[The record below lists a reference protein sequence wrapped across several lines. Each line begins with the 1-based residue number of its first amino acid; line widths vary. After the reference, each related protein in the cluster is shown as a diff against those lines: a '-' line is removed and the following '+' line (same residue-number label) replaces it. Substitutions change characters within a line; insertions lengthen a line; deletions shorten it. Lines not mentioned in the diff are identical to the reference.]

1 MTDKPEETPLES
13 EPRLALPAQP
23 QVLLHMPVDVRSAS
37 LGILAVIATL
47 FTMHWAKGVLVPL
60 LFGIMLSYALSPIV
74 GRLSRWGIP
83 RVAGAALLLTAL
95 VAAIALSAWSLSDE
109 ADALIDT
116 LPQVTQKLRQ
126 LAAGKKGT
134 ASTID
139 KVQAA
144 ATDLEAVAQPDT
156 AATPHARDSANAT
169 VRRSPGIAPP
179 RVVVERSHFDVRPYV
194 WTGTLGV
201 LVFLSQVAVVFF
213 VALFL
218 LAADNSFRRKMVK
231 LAGPRL
237 SQKKVTIE
245 TLNEITGQ
253 IQQYLLVQVAVSILV
268 GLATWFV
275 FYLLGLNQAAVWGVV
290 AGVTNLIPY
299 VGAIVVGAGSAL
311 LGLVQFGS
319 LEMALA
325 VGGSSFAIH
334 TVFGNLLAPW
344 WMGRA
349 SRMSPF
355 VVFVAVLLFGWL
367 WGISG
372 LLLGVP
378 VLMVVKSVCDR
389 VEDLKPIGELLG
401 A

>member
-23 QVLLHMPVDVRSAS
+23 QVLLHVPVDVRSAS

-74 GRLSRWGIP
+74 GRLARLGIP
-83 RVAGAALLLTAL
+83 RAMGGALLLTAL
-95 VAAIALSAWSLSDE
+95 AAAIALSAWSLSDE

-144 ATDLEAVAQPDT
+144 ATDIEAVAQSEPVT
-156 AATPHARDSANAT
+156 ASTTA
-169 VRRSPGIAPP
+169 RRSLVATPP
-179 RVVVERSHFDVRPYV
+179 RVVVAKSGFDVRPYV

-253 IQQYLLVQVAVSILV
+253 IQRYLLVQVAVSVFV
-268 GLATWFV
+268 GLATWLV
-275 FYLLGLNQAAVWGVV
+275 FYLLGLNQAAVWGVA
-290 AGVTNLIPY
+290 AGITNLIPY

-319 LEMALA
+319 VEMALA

-378 VLMVVKSVCDR
+378 VLMVIKSVCDR

-401 A
+401 D